1 LKTDSLIDA
10 LTQDAPLRTRFGPML
25 ALATVVAVAFVAA
38 AFFGMLGFRH
48 DIGTAI
54 ATVRFL
60 FKLIFTFALAASAIG
75 LVSRLARPGRDPG
88 AWGWALAVVPLLLLV
103 ALACELMMTP
113 PSLWMSRLIGHNSL
127 HCLSLIPLFAI
138 GPLAALLYALR
149 QGAPARPGLVGV
161 LAGLAASGIAAI
173 FYATNCT
180 DDSPLFVATW
190 YSLAT
195 AIVAGIGYLAGS
207 RLLRW

>member
-1 LKTDSLIDA
+1 MLSITAFYAA
-10 LTQDAPLRTRFGPML
+10 L
-25 ALATVVAVAFVAA
+25 
-38 AFFGMLGFRH
+38 
-48 DIGTAI
+48 
-54 ATVRFL
+54 
-60 FKLIFTFALAASAIG
+60 
-75 LVSRLARPGRDPG
+75 
-88 AWGWALAVVPLLLLV
+88 LAVLFLVLSVRVIGWRRESRVEFGHGEDSELLRRMRVHANFAEYVPFTLLLM
-103 ALACELMMTP
+103 ALACELMVTP
-113 PSLWMSRLIGHNSL
+113 PSLWMSKLVGHNSL

-149 QGAPARPGLVGV
+149 QGAPARPGLAGV

-195 AIVAGIGYLAGS
+195 AIVAGIGYVAGS